1 VNRSGQL
8 LLEKYLLS
16 RRIGKGGMGEV
27 WAGEHTLTGR
37 RVAVK
42 ILGESHLANAKV
54 VARFGRE
61 ARAASAVHHPGIVE
75 ILDQDVTPSGE
86 PFLVMEYLEGESL
99 GDRLK
104 RVGKLSEDETA
115 AIVLP
120 LLDALAAAHTAG
132 VVHRDLKPDNVYL
145 TPGERGKD
153 RVKIVDFGIS
163 RKADEIANHL
173 TQEGSVLGT
182 PHYMSPEQARGEVNI
197 DGRVDVYATGVL
209 TYECLTGKVPFDA
222 KNYNALLQR
231 ILGETPALPSTR
243 GASVSSAFET
253 AVLHAMAKAKRD
265 RPASAAEL
273 RDEFIAARKPATIPG
288 GERARLA
295 RSAPSAASMGLT
307 QALEDALGGVPA
319 IGTLPAHRMTPEP
332 ALAATMARETQSEL
346 SVTTIRQERS
356 PHAETLSGTVARESD
371 LQVLPRSGA
380 PRAASEAPGVDGPG
394 DTPSSQAL
402 VLDAQGV
409 REAKR
414 GATFAGHAHRRAS
427 ERPSAPH
434 AKRTSAPH
442 KGAFADALLDYTKAT
457 AGWVLAALAIALLAY
472 TGRLVF
478 ARQDLR
484 HPRANAQDTPGS
496 NAAEA
501 PSSEAGNANDP

>member
-75 ILDQDVTPSGE
+75 ILDQDVTPAGE

-115 AIVLP
+115 AVVLP
-120 LLDALAAAHTAG
+120 LLDALAAAHAAG

-243 GASVSSAFET
+243 GAIVSSAFET

-273 RDEFIAARKPATIPG
+273 RDEFIAARKPATLPG
-288 GERARLA
+288 AERARLA
-295 RSAPSAASMGLT
+295 RSASNAASMGLT
-307 QALEDALGGVPA
+307 QALEDALGG
-319 IGTLPAHRMTPEP
+319 MPENSS
-332 ALAATMARETQSEL
+332 LAAIAATAKSAHAVNMARESQGDL
-346 SVTTIRQERS
+346 NVTTVREERS
-356 PHAETLSGTVARESD
+356 THAETLSGTVARESD
-371 LQVLPRSGA
+371 FQPLPGSA
-380 PRAASEAPGVDGPG
+380 PPRAASMPPSQGGAASTPAPP
-394 DTPSSQAL
+394 L

-427 ERPSAPH
+427 ERPSAPQ
-434 AKRTSAPH
+434 AKRRTEQRD
-442 KGAFADALLDYTKAT
+442 GGFADALVAFTKAA
-457 AGWVLAALAIALLAY
+457 AGWLLAALAIALLAY

-484 HPRANAQDTPGS
+484 HPRANAQDAPGE
-496 NAAEA
+496 NVPEA
-501 PSSEAGNANDP
+501 PSSEAGNGSKP